1 MKTLWKNISCISLIN
16 FFFFTIQVLVNSLEN
31 WWLDFC
37 KCLLIGELSNSTD
50 INLLNRTTSAVVDLL
65 KRMKRTITS
74 DEEAWIRLLIS
85 CFGYLSRQQFVRGL
99 LKILKTTV
107 RSPIMT
113 EVLSFF
119 KTVQSDIEKF
129 KTAKRNPVI
138 LVLDKVGQILNVFFL
153 LKHFFTFI

>member
-1 MKTLWKNISCISLIN
+1 
-16 FFFFTIQVLVNSLEN
+16 
-31 WWLDFC
+31 
-37 KCLLIGELSNSTD
+37 
-50 INLLNRTTSAVVDLL
+50 
-65 KRMKRTITS
+65 
-74 DEEAWIRLLIS
+74 
-85 CFGYLSRQQFVRGL
+85 

-138 LVLDKVGQILNVFFL
+138 LVLDKVGQILIRVFCC
-153 LKHFFTFI
+153 